1 MFLLLSLLTT
11 LTMAGLPGPE
21 LAASAAAS
29 TRPAECSP
37 ASGRRTVWYNART
50 RELDRYCADLARAD
64 ARMNRDPE
72 AALAAAESADRRVPG
87 RAAPRVAAA
96 RALLSL
102 AQVEASVA
110 AFGEAL
116 ARDRHS
122 VDAPL
127 ALRALAKAY
136 RQSNRLEEALVAYR
150 RLVPLA
156 SLLPEDADRVQVLL
170 EAAYTAMTEQGAK
183 SNPNLDEATRY
194 LRQAAREARGAARLD
209 VALSLALT
217 LDRAGHKD
225 HADALLAELDGA
237 TAWQHR
243 PAASYVIAAADNF
256 ALLGLSLE
264 RSEPKEAAVAHRRYL
279 EGVGAAH
286 PFAAMARARAS
297 GLERERGAPRG
308 ASHR

>member
-1 MFLLLSLLTT
+1 MIGINS
-11 LTMAGLPGPE
+11 
-21 LAASAAAS
+21 
-29 TRPAECSP
+29 
-37 ASGRRTVWYNART
+37 
-50 RELDRYCADLARAD
+50 DR
-64 ARMNRDPE
+64 
-72 AALAAAESADRRVPG
+72 S
-87 RAAPRVAAA
+87 
-96 RALLSL
+96 S
-102 AQVEASVA
+102 
-110 AFGEAL
+110 
-116 ARDRHS
+116 
-122 VDAPL
+122 
-127 ALRALAKAY
+127 
-136 RQSNRLEEALVAYR
+136 
-150 RLVPLA
+150 
-156 SLLPEDADRVQVLL
+156 SLLPDDADRVQVLL